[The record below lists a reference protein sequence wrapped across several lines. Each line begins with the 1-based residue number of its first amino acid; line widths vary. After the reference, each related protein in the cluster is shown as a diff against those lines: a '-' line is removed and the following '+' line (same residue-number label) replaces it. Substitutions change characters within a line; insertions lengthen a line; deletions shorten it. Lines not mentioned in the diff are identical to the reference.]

1 VIVGRA
7 RVIPARCRVD
17 RFLRWRARAIPRV
30 ESARPP
36 TSGCSTLT
44 YLRDRITTV
53 IVIFLSSCNG
63 QSSRAPRAPARC
75 ATDRSSLRITAM
87 TVAAVQ
93 QYNNNNNDNIY
104 IYIYAYELRP
114 HNYRLYTMSAGHLER
129 LGNHYNHRTETDRWT
144 RVHVVVFVRLGKTA
158 IIAMCSRAKTTIIW

>member
-1 VIVGRA
+1 MYIIHKRRATTTGLWRKKTVKIESESIIITIMIITWSSYVIVGPA

-63 QSSRAPRAPARC
+63 RSSRAPRAPARC

-93 QYNNNNNDNIY
+93 QYNNNNNDSIY
-104 IYIYAYELRP
+104 IYICV
-114 HNYRLYTMSAGHLER
+114 
-129 LGNHYNHRTETDRWT
+129 RTR
-144 RVHVVVFVRLGKTA
+144 
-158 IIAMCSRAKTTIIW
+158 TT